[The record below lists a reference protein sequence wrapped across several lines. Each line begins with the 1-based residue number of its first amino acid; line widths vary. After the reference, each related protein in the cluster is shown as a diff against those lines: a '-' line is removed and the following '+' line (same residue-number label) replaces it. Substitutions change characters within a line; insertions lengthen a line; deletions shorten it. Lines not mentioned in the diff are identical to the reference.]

1 MNIKGDEKV
10 FKFQR
15 IISGGGKWTDN
26 LFLEDTH
33 IGTIGFDE
41 EGLFIKVKRNLT
53 LQEINLLIAQLVN
66 NNPNLLTE
74 KFEILKFD

>member
-1 MNIKGDEKV
+1 V

-26 LFLEDTH
+26 LFIENKY

-41 EGLFIKVKRNLT
+41 KGLFVKAKRNLT

-66 NNPNLLTE
+66 SNPNLLSE
-74 KFEILKFD
+74 KLEILKFD